1 MKKYIVVITLAIF
14 GLNAAVSRAQVDDDQ
29 LGAWY
34 MYFWSAN
41 INDSKFGFQGDIQYR
56 NWDVIGDLEQLLL
69 RGAVTYRPKDTNLK
83 LALGYANITTGAF
96 GDDSST
102 VNESRIYQEALMPQK
117 IGGRLFFTHRFR
129 YEQRFNEGQDFR
141 TRFRYGLFLN
151 IPLNNKELVAK
162 TWYIGLYNE
171 LFING
176 ERNIGDGRR
185 VSTFDRN
192 RLFGSLGYALKNN
205 LRIQVG
211 TMRQTTNSVDKVQLQ
226 VGVFHNF

>member
-1 MKKYIVVITLAIF
+1 MKKLAF
-14 GLNAAVSRAQVDDDQ
+14 VSLAFLFSFNVSNAQIDDDQ

-34 MYFWSAN
+34 MYFWSADLK
-41 INDSKFGFQGDIQYR
+41 DSRWGFQGDIQYR
-56 NWDVIGDLEQLLL
+56 NWDIIGDLEQLLL
-69 RGAVTYRPKDTNLK
+69 RGAVTYRPENTNVK

-96 GDDSST
+96 GDDDST
-102 VNESRIYQEALMPQK
+102 VNESRIYQEANLPQK
-117 IGGRLFFTHRFR
+117 VGGRMYFNHRFR

-151 IPLNNKELVAK
+151 IPLNGKEIVAK

-185 VSTFDRN
+185 VNTFDRN
-192 RLFGSLGYALKNN
+192 RLFGSLGYAIKKDF
-205 LRIQVG
+205 RIQVG
-211 TMRQTTNSVDKVQLQ
+211 AMRQISNGVDKTQLQ
-226 VGVFHNF
+226 LGVFHNF

>member
-1 MKKYIVVITLAIF
+1 MRRLFLGVCALLMF
-14 GLNAAVSRAQVDDDQ
+14 SGQSQAQVDEDQ

-34 MYFWSAN
+34 MYFWTADLENSRW
-41 INDSKFGFQGDIQYR
+41 GFQGDIQYR

-69 RGAVTYRPKDTNLK
+69 RGAVTYRPKDTNVK

-96 GDDSST
+96 GDNSST
-102 VNESRIYQEALMPQK
+102 VNESRIYQEALLPQK
-117 IGGRLFFTHRFR
+117 VGGRLYFTHRFR

-151 IPLNNKELVAK
+151 IPLSGKEIVAK
-162 TWYIGLYNE
+162 TWYLGFYNE

-192 RLFGSLGYALKNN
+192 RLFGSLGYAIKSNLK
-205 LRIQVG
+205 IQLG
-211 TMRQTTNSVDKVQLQ
+211 AMRQITNNVDKTQLQ
-226 VGVFHNF
+226 LGVFHSF